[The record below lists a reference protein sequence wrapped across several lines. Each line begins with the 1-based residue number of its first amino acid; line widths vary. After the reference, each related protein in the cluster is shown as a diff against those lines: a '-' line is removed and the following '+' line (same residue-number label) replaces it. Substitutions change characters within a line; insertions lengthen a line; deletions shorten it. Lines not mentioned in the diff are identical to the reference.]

1 MHALVLAFGEGELK
15 EVALY
20 LLLTWLASTVAA
32 SWLSE
37 RKGYGEKPGLATGLL
52 LSLVGVLVW
61 LVFPPRPASKWKIQG
76 PLPFMKRGT
85 GETVAEARARGVGE
99 DSPS

>member
-1 MHALVLAFGEGELK
+1 MTVVAVIGTTALWL
-15 EVALY
+15 LY
-20 LLLTWLASTVAA
+20 AWLLGAIVS

-37 RKGYGEKPGLATGLL
+37 RKGYGERPGLATGLL
-52 LSLVGVLVW
+52 LSLAGVVVW
-61 LVFPPRPASKWKIQG
+61 LVFPPKPDSKWKIQG
-76 PLPFMKRGT
+76 PLPFMKRGS